1 MLCIFLHR
9 TLIRAFEREMYIIPN
24 AVFSI
29 FSFGSCS
36 QCAAML
42 CCCSRRTLIRSFERE
57 MYVIPNAVFSKNT
70 VLNVSRKSKEYRLH
84 EYLCVR
90 VQDVH
95 KVNAIIQVCQLF

>member
-1 MLCIFLHR
+1 M
-9 TLIRAFEREMYIIPN
+9 
-24 AVFSI
+24 
-29 FSFGSCS
+29 
-36 QCAAML
+36 
-42 CCCSRRTLIRSFERE
+42 RRTLIRSFERE

-95 KVNAIIQVCQLF
+95 KVNAIIQVWKLFYFIILFCFSFFS